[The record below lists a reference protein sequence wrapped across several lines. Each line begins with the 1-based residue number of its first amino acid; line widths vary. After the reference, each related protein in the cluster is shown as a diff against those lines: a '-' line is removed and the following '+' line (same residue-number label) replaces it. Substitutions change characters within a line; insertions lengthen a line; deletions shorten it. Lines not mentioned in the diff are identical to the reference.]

1 MRLIWKSYFRLMA
14 RREIG
19 EESLDKCSLD
29 AYAITN
35 MQIFIS
41 LSLCRA
47 HVYVNS
53 VKCESSVVHNP
64 MS

>member
-1 MRLIWKSYFRLMA
+1 MA

>member
-1 MRLIWKSYFRLMA
+1 MA
-14 RREIG
+14 RREIV
-19 EESLDKCSLD
+19 EESFDKCSLD
-29 AYAITN
+29 VYAITN

-53 VKCESSVVHNP
+53 VKYESLVMHNP